1 MRVRDCS
8 PSIPCRSKPSENE
21 DRAEL
26 GSLGVTR
33 AVPESW
39 GPGGEAVLGVTHR
52 PKARRNTFS
61 LMWEVT
67 LPTQSG
73 KQSLPR
79 AILVS
84 SEPALCHS
92 GTPPRSPHSCTW
104 QGGLVAV
111 LGGHWPQQVPV
122 SGLLW
127 GSQRCLL
134 SPLCHLCPGSSWS
147 SILVPKAQRG
157 LAPTGDKGIALRS
170 PHSPLPLTRER
181 QRLRSLEQEGG
192 HGDTPRAA
200 ALL

>member
-1 MRVRDCS
+1 MGS
-8 PSIPCRSKPSENE
+8 WWRS
-21 DRAEL
+21 
-26 GSLGVTR
+26 
-33 AVPESW
+33 
-39 GPGGEAVLGVTHR
+39 GPGGHSPAKGTTQHFLIDVGGDIAHPEWEAVPAKSHPGVI
-52 PKARRNTFS
+52 
-61 LMWEVT
+61 
-67 LPTQSG
+67 
-73 KQSLPR
+73 R
-79 AILVS
+79 ASTVPLWD
-84 SEPALCHS
+84 
-92 GTPPRSPHSCTW
+92 PPRSPHSCTW

-157 LAPTGDKGIALRS
+157 LAPTGDTGIAPRS

-181 QRLRSLEQEGG
+181 QWLRSLEQEGG
-192 HGDTPRAA
+192 HRDTPRAA